1 MNMIALNTTTQLR
14 QAKRSTVKVKA
25 PMATKS
31 NIDVKPAASAKH
43 SDHQSGTAKRLV
55 STKSLSREEWLQ
67 FRKQGIGSSDAAA
80 ACGIHPYLS
89 MLELWMI
96 KTGRMTSNIDQSI
109 EGYSPLYWGNTLE
122 PMVAKYYQEHTG
134 NKVRRVNAILQHPD
148 PDNHFML
155 ANLDY
160 AITGSDEV
168 QILECKTAG
177 EHGVKLWRHGVPLY
191 VTCQVQHQL
200 AVTGKSAAHIC
211 VLLCGHEAKIYK
223 VERDERLIASITE
236 HERLFWQY
244 VETDTPPTPDH
255 SESAARALKQLY
267 PKPEPSSKVNLTD
280 DNGAN
285 KLFDKLLSYRASIQE
300 IEERHDQVKHQL
312 QTLIADNEIAVFEKG
327 AISWKRSKDSTTLDS
342 KALLKAKPELLKQFS
357 KTRQGS
363 RRFVILNDNQASTHS
378 TINKTIESIQY
389 TQTAHKAH
397 L

>member
-1 MNMIALNTTTQLR
+1 MNMIALNNTTTQPR
-14 QAKRSTVKVKA
+14 VKRVTVKGKA
-25 PMATKS
+25 SRIAKPETKG
-31 NIDVKPAASAKH
+31 KPAELTLKQNETVGRPTQANTST
-43 SDHQSGTAKRLV
+43 TAKRLV
-55 STKSLSREEWLQ
+55 NTKNLSREDWLQ

-96 KTGRMTSNIDQSI
+96 KTGRMSSDIDESL

-148 PDNHFML
+148 PDKAFIL
-155 ANLDY
+155 VNLDY
-160 AITGSDEV
+160 AITGCTEA

-177 EHGVKLWRHGVPLY
+177 EHGAKLWKHGVPLY

-200 AVTGKSAAHIC
+200 AVTGKQAAHIC

-223 VERDERLIASITE
+223 VERDERLIASIIE

-244 VETDTPPTPDH
+244 VEADTPPTPDH

-267 PKPEPSSKVNLTD
+267 PTPEPSSKVDLRED
-280 DNGAN
+280 DGAN
-285 KLFDKLLSYRASIQE
+285 KLFEQLLSYRDYMQE
-300 IEERHDQVKHQL
+300 LEQRHDQVKHQL
-312 QTLIADNEIAVFEKG
+312 QSLIQDNEVAVFEKG
-327 AISWKRSKDSTTLDS
+327 AISWKRSKDSIGLDS
-342 KALLKAKPELLKQFS
+342 KAVIKAHPELLERFS

-363 RRFVILNDNQASTHS
+363 RRFVILND
-378 TINKTIESIQY
+378 
-389 TQTAHKAH
+389 
-397 L
+397 

>member
-1 MNMIALNTTTQLR
+1 MNMIALNNTTTQPR
-14 QAKRSTVKVKA
+14 VKRVTVKSKASIKARHNSAELPTTKIEGKTVK
-25 PMATKS
+25 S
-31 NIDVKPAASAKH
+31 SAI
-43 SDHQSGTAKRLV
+43 QSSTPKRLV
-55 STKSLSREEWLQ
+55 NTKSLSREEWLAV
-67 FRKQGIGSSDAAA
+67 RKQGIGSSDAAA

-96 KTGRMTSNIDQSI
+96 KTGRMESSIDESL

-148 PDNHFML
+148 PDKHFML

-160 AITGSDEV
+160 SVVGSDKI

-177 EHGVKLWRHGVPLY
+177 EHGAKLWKHGVPLY

-200 AVTGKSAAHIC
+200 AVTGKTAAHIC

-223 VERDERLIASITE
+223 VERDERLIESIIE

-244 VETDTPPTPDH
+244 VATDTPPTPDH

-267 PKPEPSSKVNLTD
+267 PNPKPSSKVDLRD
-280 DNGAN
+280 DDGAN
-285 KLFDKLLSYRASIQE
+285 KLFEQLLSYRDYMQE
-300 IEERHDQVKHQL
+300 LEQRHDQVKHQL
-312 QTLIADNEIAVFEKG
+312 QTLIADNEVAVFEKG
-327 AISWKRSKDSTTLDS
+327 AISWKRSKDSVGLDS
-342 KALLKAKPELLKQFS
+342 KAVIKAHPELLAKFN

-363 RRFVILNDNQASTHS
+363 RRFVILND
-378 TINKTIESIQY
+378 
-389 TQTAHKAH
+389 
-397 L
+397 

>member
-1 MNMIALNTTTQLR
+1 MNMIALNTTTQPR
-14 QAKRSTVKVKA
+14 VKRATVKGKVPLKARNNSAEMPKPKAENKTVK
-25 PMATKS
+25 S
-31 NIDVKPAASAKH
+31 SVN
-43 SDHQSGTAKRLV
+43 QSSTAKRLV
-55 STKSLSREEWLQ
+55 NTKSLSREEWLAV
-67 FRKQGIGSSDAAA
+67 RKQGIGSSDAAA

-96 KTGRMTSNIDQSI
+96 KTGRMESSIDQSI

-148 PDNHFML
+148 PDKAFML

-177 EHGVKLWRHGVPLY
+177 EHGAKLWKHGVPLY

-200 AVTGKSAAHIC
+200 AVTGKTAAHIC

-223 VERDERLIASITE
+223 VERDERLIESIIE

-267 PKPEPSSKVNLTD
+267 PNPEPSSKVDLTD
-280 DNGAN
+280 DDGAN
-285 KLFDKLLSYRASIQE
+285 KLFEQLLSYRDYMQE
-300 IEERHDQVKHQL
+300 LEQRHDKVKHQL
-312 QTLIADNEIAVFEKG
+312 QTLIADHEVAIFEKG
-327 AISWKRSKDSTTLDS
+327 AISWKRSKDSVSLDS
-342 KALLKAKPELLKQFS
+342 KAVIKAHPELLAKFG

-363 RRFVILNDNQASTHS
+363 RRFVVLND
-378 TINKTIESIQY
+378 
-389 TQTAHKAH
+389 
-397 L
+397 

>member
-1 MNMIALNTTTQLR
+1 MNMIALNNTTTTQPRLKR
-14 QAKRSTVKVKA
+14 ATAKSKA
-25 PMATKS
+25 PLNARHSSEELPKS
-31 NIDVKPAASAKH
+31 KVDDKAVKPSAN
-43 SDHQSGTAKRLV
+43 QSTTPKRLV
-55 STKSLSREEWLQ
+55 NTKSLSREDWLQ

-96 KTGRMTSNIDQSI
+96 KTGRMSSDIDESNNNGI

-160 AITGSDEV
+160 AITGSDKV

-177 EHGVKLWRHGVPLY
+177 EHGAKLWKHGVPLY

-200 AVTGKSAAHIC
+200 AVTGKTAAHIC
-211 VLLCGHEAKIYK
+211 VLICGHEAKIYK

-244 VETDTPPTPDH
+244 VEADTPPTPDH

-267 PKPEPSSKVNLTD
+267 PTPEHSSKVDLRED
-280 DNGAN
+280 DGAN
-285 KLFDKLLSYRASIQE
+285 KLFEQLLSYRDYMQE
-300 IEERHDQVKHQL
+300 LEQRHDQVKHQL
-312 QTLIADNEIAVFEKG
+312 QSLIQDNEVAVFEKG
-327 AISWKRSKDSTTLDS
+327 AISWKRSKDSVSLDN
-342 KALLKAKPELLKQFS
+342 KAVLKSHPELLANFS

-363 RRFVILNDNQASTHS
+363 RRFVILND
-378 TINKTIESIQY
+378 
-389 TQTAHKAH
+389 
-397 L
+397 

>member
-1 MNMIALNTTTQLR
+1 MNMIALNTNTQPR
-14 QAKRSTVKVKA
+14 HAKRATTKVKA
-25 PMATKS
+25 KHSIEDMPTLKVE
-31 NIDVKPAASAKH
+31 NKTVKPSASQAA
-43 SDHQSGTAKRLV
+43 TAKRLV
-55 STKSLSREEWLQ
+55 NTKDLSREDWLQ
-67 FRKQGIGSSDAAA
+67 VRKQGIGSSDAAA

-96 KTGRMTSNIDQSI
+96 KTGRMSSDIDTSNNNGI

-148 PDNHFML
+148 PDKAFML

-177 EHGVKLWRHGVPLY
+177 EHGAKLWKHGVPLY

-200 AVTGKSAAHIC
+200 AVTGKTAAHIC

-223 VERDERLIASITE
+223 VERDERLITSIME

-244 VETDTPPTPDH
+244 VETDTTPTPDH

-267 PKPEPSSKVNLTD
+267 PAPEPSSKVDLRD
-280 DNGAN
+280 DDGAN
-285 KLFDKLLSYRASIQE
+285 KLFEQLLSYRDYMQE
-300 IEERHDQVKHQL
+300 LEQRHDQVKHQL
-312 QTLIADNEIAVFEKG
+312 QSLIQDNEVAVFSMG
-327 AISWKRSKDSTTLDS
+327 AISWKRSKDSVGLDS
-342 KALLKAKPELLKQFS
+342 KAVIKAHPELLAKFS

-363 RRFVILNDNQASTHS
+363 RRFVVLND
-378 TINKTIESIQY
+378 
-389 TQTAHKAH
+389 
-397 L
+397 

>member
-1 MNMIALNTTTQLR
+1 MNMIALNNTTTQPR
-14 QAKRSTVKVKA
+14 VKRVTVKSKASIKARHNSAELPTTKIEGKTVK
-25 PMATKS
+25 S
-31 NIDVKPAASAKH
+31 SAI
-43 SDHQSGTAKRLV
+43 QSSTPKRLV
-55 STKSLSREEWLQ
+55 NTKSLSREEWLAV
-67 FRKQGIGSSDAAA
+67 RKQGIGSSDAAA

-96 KTGRMTSNIDQSI
+96 KTGRMESSIDESL

-148 PDNHFML
+148 PDKHFML

-160 AITGSDEV
+160 SVVGSDKI

-177 EHGVKLWRHGVPLY
+177 EHGAKLWKHGVPLY

-200 AVTGKSAAHIC
+200 AVTGKTAAHIC

-223 VERDERLIASITE
+223 VERDERLIESIIE

-267 PKPEPSSKVNLTD
+267 PNPKPSSKVDLTD
-280 DNGAN
+280 DDGAN
-285 KLFDKLLSYRASIQE
+285 KLFEQLLSYRDYMQE
-300 IEERHDQVKHQL
+300 LEQRHDKVKHQL
-312 QTLIADNEIAVFEKG
+312 QTLIADHEVAIFEKG
-327 AISWKRSKDSTTLDS
+327 AISWKRSKDSVSLDS
-342 KALLKAKPELLKQFS
+342 KAVIKAHPELLTKFS

-363 RRFVILNDNQASTHS
+363 RRFVVLND
-378 TINKTIESIQY
+378 
-389 TQTAHKAH
+389 
-397 L
+397 